1 MLLSNNNFT
10 KGAGMARVFF
20 SYSHEDELLR
30 DQLEKH
36 LASLKHEGYLESW
49 HDRRILP
56 GEDLSASID
65 AQINTAEV
73 ILLLVSASFLSSH
86 YCYSI
91 EMKRALERQASGE
104 CKVVPIILRACDW
117 SHSPLG
123 GLLAIPTDAKP
134 ITSWTN
140 PDEAYADVVRGI
152 RALLQSGSEKSSPLD
167 RPGSAAQPQFVA
179 SAGPAISA
187 PRSSNLRLRKSFTD
201 FDKDQFAHASFD
213 YIQRFFENS
222 LAELQARNPGIQG
235 TLRKV
240 SDVRFTASIYRDGKT
255 IVECA
260 IAIGENYDRNSITYS
275 GQLTGNSYNEILS
288 VNADDQAV
296 FFKTLMSSGF
306 TGRTSKLSQEG
317 AAEMFWERLL
327 ERLQR

>member
-36 LASLKHEGYLESW
+36 LASLKHEGYVESW

-56 GEDLSASID
+56 GEDLSATID

-123 GLLAIPTDAKP
+123 GLLAIPRDAKP

-140 PDEAYADVVRGI
+140 PDEAYTDVVRHI
-152 RALLQSGSEKSSPLD
+152 RALLQAGSEKSSPLA
-167 RPGSAAQPQFVA
+167 RPGSAAQPSLVT
-179 SAGPAISA
+179 SATTAMSA

-201 FDKDQFAHASFD
+201 FDKDQFAHGSFD

-240 SDVRFTASIYRDGKT
+240 SDVRFTASIYRDGKA

-288 VNADDQAV
+288 VDADDQAV
-296 FFKTLMSSGF
+296 FFKTLMSSAF
-306 TGRTSKLSQEG
+306 RGRTSKLSQEG